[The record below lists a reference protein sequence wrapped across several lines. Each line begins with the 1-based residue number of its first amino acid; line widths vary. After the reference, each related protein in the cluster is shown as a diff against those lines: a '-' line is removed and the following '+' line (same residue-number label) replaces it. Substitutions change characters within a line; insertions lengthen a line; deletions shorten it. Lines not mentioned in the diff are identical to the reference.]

1 VPINGRVAG
10 AADADLTAVVGLEP
24 FSLSARGSV
33 GTSYLAFH
41 EATRPLLTVTRVDA
55 TGIDLQW
62 PGRLAID
69 RLRVN
74 TPWAQID
81 RTPEGELSLRA
92 LFRRRPER
100 PGPPAPVVSP
110 PAAGLVAGLE
120 LSVREALFENGGT
133 NIVDDAVEPAA
144 RFEIRGSRLALR
156 NLTWPATGASTVQL
170 STPMPGGG
178 VLKANGT
185 FSIEPTRLNL
195 DAELDQIDLAP
206 GRPYLPFDARIAGKV
221 TGRAKISGEFGD
233 TITLVVDG
241 DAAVDRLALGDPD
254 RRLATAQRVELSGVR
269 YRYPTTVRVR
279 QFTLRK
285 PWALVERNTS
295 GELELVSLLG
305 RRRTP
310 APGSTAPAPAA
321 PAATTPAPPAPPRVR
336 FAVDKLTLDDGF
348 LRFVDRTTDPDYA
361 EELGGITMTAEGL
374 GTNPRRNGTIDLR
387 GRLASGTAVGVRGQI
402 SAFTERR
409 FLDLTV
415 DVKDFPVPRLNP
427 YLDQLSS
434 WIARQGVLTAAMRY
448 KLDGDALEASNDV
461 TVVGLELDEGG
472 RGTAVQRRIG
482 LPLGLLVSLL
492 KNSQG
497 VIHLDIPVR
506 GQLSSPEFD
515 YGDAVWTAL
524 RGLAIK
530 LVSLPFSWIG
540 RIGYTADARIESV
553 QVYPVPF
560 ETARPAPT
568 SLGRDQLQ
576 RLAAFLKEQPA
587 IRLRLRPVTTV
598 ADVTALRRDALT
610 ARLATA
616 GDDPAARR
624 QAAVAIYTEL
634 FPRRQPPPTDE
645 ALLEELTKET
655 PTPQGAL
662 RTLVTARAGTVRDAL
677 VQGGVAA
684 DRLQPAEARAA
695 VEGEG
700 DPRVEFEI
708 VR

>member
-1 VPINGRVAG
+1 
-10 AADADLTAVVGLEP
+10 
-24 FSLSARGSV
+24 
-33 GTSYLAFH
+33 
-41 EATRPLLTVTRVDA
+41 
-55 TGIDLQW
+55 
-62 PGRLAID
+62 
-69 RLRVN
+69 
-74 TPWAQID
+74 
-81 RTPEGELSLRA
+81 
-92 LFRRRPER
+92 
-100 PGPPAPVVSP
+100 
-110 PAAGLVAGLE
+110 
-120 LSVREALFENGGT
+120 
-133 NIVDDAVEPAA
+133 
-144 RFEIRGSRLALR
+144 
-156 NLTWPATGASTVQL
+156 
-170 STPMPGGG
+170 
-178 VLKANGT
+178 
-185 FSIEPTRLNL
+185 
-195 DAELDQIDLAP
+195 
-206 GRPYLPFDARIAGKV
+206 
-221 TGRAKISGEFGD
+221 
-233 TITLVVDG
+233 
-241 DAAVDRLALGDPD
+241 
-254 RRLATAQRVELSGVR
+254 
-269 YRYPTTVRVR
+269 
-279 QFTLRK
+279 
-285 PWALVERNTS
+285 
-295 GELELVSLLG
+295 
-305 RRRTP
+305 
-310 APGSTAPAPAA
+310 
-321 PAATTPAPPAPPRVR
+321 
-336 FAVDKLTLDDGF
+336 
-348 LRFVDRTTDPDYA
+348 
-361 EELGGITMTAEGL
+361 MTAEGL

-387 GRLASGTAVGVRGQI
+387 GTLASGTAVGVRGQI

-448 KLDGDALEASNDV
+448 RLDGDALEASNDV
-461 TVVGLELDEGG
+461 TVVGLELNEGG
-472 RGTAVQRRIG
+472 RGTAVQQRIG

-540 RIGYTADARIESV
+540 RIGYTEDARIESV

-568 SLGRDQLQ
+568 SFGRDQLQ

-624 QAAVAIYTEL
+624 QAAVAMYAEL

-655 PTPQGAL
+655 PTPPGAL
-662 RTLVTARAGTVRDAL
+662 RTLVTARAATVRDAL